1 MTIAQTATA
10 AAADLRQM
18 APRARQ
24 RTLDADDIEH
34 AVRLHLKHAQKV
46 ARNDPTRVTM
56 TVLRGGFVPN
66 SYRGRAECDEVTI
79 IGLKAADLS
88 VACSRVWAQSRSYG
102 RGALLVVR
110 SRLPDQSQGRI
121 EHSE

>member
-10 AAADLRQM
+10 AAAELRQK

-24 RTLDADDIEH
+24 RTLDADDI
-34 AVRLHLKHAQKV
+34 ANAINLHLKHAQKV
-46 ARNDPTRVTM
+46 AKGDPTRVTM

-79 IGLKAADLS
+79 IGLEPDGLS